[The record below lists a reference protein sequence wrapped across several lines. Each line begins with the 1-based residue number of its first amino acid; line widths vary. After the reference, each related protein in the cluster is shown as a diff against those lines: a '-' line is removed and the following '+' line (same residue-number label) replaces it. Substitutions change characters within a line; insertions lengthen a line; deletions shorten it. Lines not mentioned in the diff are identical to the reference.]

1 MRRPQSASGLAAVLA
16 SLFVASLV
24 AAPVVAAKAPAG
36 RSHAPG
42 WKRAAACTPWTSEY
56 VPPPTIRVL
65 RSQRDL
71 VAPEV
76 VGTVQEVDFRQY
88 VGTTM
93 AVEWPE
99 SYPLETLKAGA
110 VATKQFAW
118 YHVIHPRGGL
128 VDLPDGTQS
137 CYDVVDTTLDQ
148 YYYPEKY
155 GAGLP
160 DGPGRKTMAALAE
173 TWDVTL
179 RKYSQAG
186 QSSRFFLTG
195 YRAGTSAVCGED
207 ANGFKLY
214 HNSTRACG
222 QDGLRY
228 REILRRYL
236 SPNLEIVTTGRHDV
250 LGSRHGDP
258 AAMVQNSDGQ
268 QVAHVWASSDSPA
281 GAGSRAG
288 VRVAGDDLV
297 GFGAGDVNDDGRDD
311 LVLLIATGPR
321 TGRLQVALSD
331 GSGYGGEQVWYDGAM
346 LVPLAGAKLLMG
358 DFHADGR
365 ADVAVLGRGEA
376 EGTAQLVVLK
386 KKPGDGFLRPVPWWS
401 GPQEMSTVAAAW
413 AGDVSGDGRADLIL
427 RQHPAEGGVRI
438 KTALT
443 GSPLPSGPERMG
455 NMRIGY
461 ETALDPS
468 KVKAVPGDGDR
479 DGREDVL
486 LLSAKSGRASVL
498 RLRGQAL
505 GAFKRVPMWT
515 APRSD
520 RVAVEKTR
528 LGAAD
533 VDNDGM
539 TDLVLFSRDPSG
551 TRIRVLLA
559 AYGSMRPGL
568 DFVEGLD
575 WLSLRPY

>member
-1 MRRPQSASGLAAVLA
+1 MRRPQSASGLAAVMA
-16 SLFVASLV
+16 SLFVLSLV
-24 AAPVVAAKAPAG
+24 AAPVTAAKAPG
-36 RSHAPG
+36 SRSHGHA
-42 WKRAAACTPWTSEY
+42 WKQAAACTPWTSEY

-88 VGTTM
+88 VATTM
-93 AVEWPE
+93 AVEWPDG
-99 SYPLETLKAGA
+99 YPLETLKAGA

-118 YHVIHPRGGL
+118 YHVIHPRGGV
-128 VDLPDGTQS
+128 VDLPDATQA
-137 CYDVVDTTLDQ
+137 CYDVVDTTIDQ

-155 GAGLP
+155 GVGLP
-160 DGPGRKTMAALAE
+160 DGPGRKIMTALDQ
-173 TWDVTL
+173 TWDVTV
-179 RKYSQAG
+179 RKYSPADRA
-186 QSSRFFLTG
+186 SRFFLTG
-195 YRAGTSAVCGED
+195 YRAGTSSVCGED

-222 QDGLRY
+222 LDGLRY

-236 SPNLEIVTTGRHDV
+236 SPNLEIVTAGRHDV

-258 AAMVQNSDGQ
+258 AAMIQNADGQ
-268 QVAHVWASSDSPA
+268 QVAHVWTSADTAA

-288 VRVAGDDLV
+288 VRLTADDLV
-297 GFGAGDVNDDGRDD
+297 GFAAADVNDDGHED
-311 LVLLIATGPR
+311 LVWLSQTGPR
-321 TGRLQVALSD
+321 TGQLRVSLSD
-331 GSGYGGEQVWYDGAM
+331 GNAYGGEQTWYDGGM
-346 LVPLAGAKLLMG
+346 LVPLAGAKLLVG

-376 EGTAQLVVLK
+376 DGSAQLVVLK

-401 GPQEMSTVAAAW
+401 GPQDMSTVAAAW

-427 RQHPAEGGVRI
+427 RQDPEGGGVLI
-438 KTALT
+438 KTAVT
-443 GSPLPSGPERMG
+443 GSPLPPAPERMA
-455 NMRIGY
+455 NLHVRY
-461 ETALDPS
+461 ETALDPT
-468 KVKAVPGDGDR
+468 KVKVVPGDGDR

-486 LLSAKSGRASVL
+486 LLTVSGGRASVD
-498 RLRGQAL
+498 RLRGQAM
-505 GAFKRVPMWT
+505 GALRPVPLWA
-515 APRSD
+515 APRTD

-533 VDNDGM
+533 VDYDGM
-539 TDLVLFSRDPSG
+539 TDLVLFSRDPNG
-551 TRIRVLLA
+551 TRIRVLLT
-559 AYGSMRPGL
+559 AYDAVRPGP

>member
-1 MRRPQSASGLAAVLA
+1 MMAC
-16 SLFVASLV
+16 LFVVSLV
-24 AAPVVAAKAPAG
+24 AAPVTAAKAPG
-36 RSHAPG
+36 SRSHGHA
-42 WKRAAACTPWTSEY
+42 WKQAAACTPWTSEY

-88 VGTTM
+88 VATTM
-93 AVEWPE
+93 AVEWPDA
-99 SYPLETLKAGA
+99 YPLETLKAGA

-118 YHVIHPRGGL
+118 YHVIHPRGGV
-128 VDLPDGTQS
+128 VDLPDATQA

-155 GAGLP
+155 GVGLP
-160 DGPGRKTMAALAE
+160 DGPGRKITAALDE
-173 TWDVTL
+173 TWDVTV
-179 RKYSQAG
+179 RKYSP
-186 QSSRFFLTG
+186 SDRTSRFFLTG
-195 YRAGTSAVCGED
+195 YRAGTSTVCGAD

-214 HNSTRACG
+214 HHSTRACG
-222 QDGLRY
+222 LDGLRY

-236 SPNLEIVTTGRHDV
+236 SPNLEIVTAGRHDV

-258 AAMVQNSDGQ
+258 AAMVQNADGQ
-268 QVAHVWASSDSPA
+268 QVAHVWTSGDTAA
-281 GAGSRAG
+281 RAGSRAG
-288 VRVAGDDLV
+288 VRLAGDDLV
-297 GFGAGDVNDDGRDD
+297 GFAAADVNDDGHDD
-311 LVLLIATGPR
+311 LVWLSQTGPR
-321 TGRLQVALSD
+321 TGQLRVALSD
-331 GSGYGGEQVWYDGAM
+331 GNAYGGEQTWYDGGT
-346 LVPLAGAKLLMG
+346 LVPLAGAKLLVG

-376 EGTAQLVVLK
+376 EGTAGLVVFK

-401 GPQEMSTVAAAW
+401 GPQDMSTVTAAW

-427 RQHPAEGGVRI
+427 RQNPEEGGVRI
-438 KTALT
+438 KTAMT
-443 GSPLPSGPERMG
+443 GSPLPPAPERMA
-455 NMRIGY
+455 NLHVRY
-461 ETALDPS
+461 ETPLDPS
-468 KVKAVPGDGDR
+468 KVKVVPGDGDR

-486 LLSAKSGRASVL
+486 LLTASGGRASL
-498 RLRGQAL
+498 DLLRGQAM
-505 GAFKRVPMWT
+505 GALRPLRLWT
-515 APRSD
+515 APRSS

-533 VDNDGM
+533 VDYDGM

-551 TRIRVLLA
+551 TRIRMLLA
-559 AYGSMRPGL
+559 AYGAVRPGP
-568 DFVEGLD
+568 DFVDGLD